1 MTKPV
6 ILASSSPRRR
16 ELLEQAGLEF
26 SVDPLETDEKL
37 DGSPEPEELA
47 RSISLM
53 KARSAVQRHPGS
65 IVIAADT
72 FGVLDGRLLGKPDD
86 AAHARRMLKYMSGKC
101 HEVLTGFTIIDSG
114 SGKTVS
120 RVVRTK
126 VYFKKLSSG
135 QIDKYV
141 ETGEPLDKAG
151 AYAIQ
156 GLGAALVEKVEGDYF
171 NVVGLPVRALAM
183 ELERFGIE
191 LPNVLNLI
199 VPPILPPDSRLRKQP
214 AD

>member
-6 ILASSSPRRR
+6 VLASSSPRRR
-16 ELLEQAGLEF
+16 ELLEKAGLEF
-26 SVDPLETDEKL
+26 SIDPSETEEKL

-53 KARSAVQRHPGS
+53 KARSAARRHPDS

-72 FGVLDGRLLGKPDD
+72 LGVLNGKVLGKPAD
-86 AAHARRMLKYMSGKC
+86 ADHARLMLKQMSGKC

-114 SGKTVS
+114 SGKMVS

-126 VYFKKLSSG
+126 VYFKELSNG

-156 GLGAALVEKVEGDYF
+156 GLGAALVEKIDGDYF
-171 NVVGLPVRALAM
+171 NVVGLPVLELAR
-183 ELERFGIE
+183 ELEKFGIE
-191 LPNVLNLI
+191 LPDASQFDRAA
-199 VPPILPPDSRLRKQP
+199 DSP
-214 AD
+214 AR